1 VPDGPAIQRD
11 GCYRR
16 RDFGGPLF
24 VPVRSSIEGGCMAG
38 VFALQLH
45 GLEHY
50 WPEALMASTDPAV
63 RAWLM
68 QDTPESTEKLPSH
81 LQSRWVD
88 ATSLPSRAL
97 LATDVGRVAAEEVG
111 LFEQTFGV
119 RPRVAVPP
127 TFVWTEEVERAW
139 AAQGVEF
146 VVTPG
151 LRSECRDAKGLPAC
165 DTPPLH
171 NAEIGAAGVVYIV
184 RNDYFEPERGHRA
197 ERGLEALAKR
207 LRQGRACLLE
217 THRSNFIGDAAVAE
231 DAINET
237 DRLYTIALARF
248 PRLRFLSTEELA
260 RAMRR
265 NDPAWIEHR
274 IPARLI
280 AWRAR
285 IEEIPRFW
293 RLARLTG
300 LAWLLTALTRRT
312 DVERHG

>member
-1 VPDGPAIQRD
+1 
-11 GCYRR
+11 
-16 RDFGGPLF
+16 
-24 VPVRSSIEGGCMAG
+24 MAG

-88 ATSLPSRAL
+88 ATSLPSLAL
-97 LATDVGRVAAEEVG
+97 LATDVGRVAAEEVD

-139 AAQGVEF
+139 AAKGVEF

-151 LRSECRDAKGLPAC
+151 LRSECRGAKGLPAC
-165 DTPPLH
+165 DTPPLY
-171 NAEIGAAGVVYIV
+171 NAEMGAAGVSYIV

-197 ERGLEALAKR
+197 ERGLEALATR
-207 LRQGRACLLE
+207 SRQGRACLLE
-217 THRSNFIGDAAVAE
+217 THRSNFIGDAVVAE

-260 RAMRR
+260 RAMRQ

-300 LAWLLTALTRRT
+300 LAWLLTALTRPT